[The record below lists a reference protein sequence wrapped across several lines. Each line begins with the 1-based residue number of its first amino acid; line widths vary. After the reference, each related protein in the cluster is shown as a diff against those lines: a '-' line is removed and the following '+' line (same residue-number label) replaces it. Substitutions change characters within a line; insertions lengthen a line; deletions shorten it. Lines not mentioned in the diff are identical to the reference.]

1 MLSKEQLELL
11 KKSNK
16 TLAIMG
22 RFRSEDEQVRYVF
35 KNNGGKDGKITVAD
49 LFAKL
54 KPELRSS
61 SKGTLPIGDTIFNK
75 YELDT
80 PFEAGDK
87 GHSQP
92 ILFDSP
98 LLDGTIYSGEEAK
111 GIQEQGKE
119 VVKQLIESLDT
130 VAYFTKSNFTKSLL
144 KIAKH
149 YLFLEANEHLEH
161 KIAEDAQWY
170 KTINSDNSFCSGI
183 VQYLTAHEQDEPEIE
198 TAFQKSLNSFKN
210 NL

>member
-1 MLSKEQLELL
+1 MLNQKQLELL

-16 TLAIMG
+16 TLAILG
-22 RFRSEDEQVRYVF
+22 HFRSEDEQIRYVF
-35 KNNGGKDGKITVAD
+35 RNAGGKDGKISVAD

-61 SKGTLPIGDTIFNK
+61 SKGTLTIGDTIFNK

-80 PFEAGDK
+80 PLNARDK
-87 GHSQP
+87 GNSQP

-111 GIQEQGKE
+111 SIQEQGKK
-119 VVKQLIESLDT
+119 VVKELLESLDI
-130 VAYFTKSNFTKSLL
+130 VAYFTHTHFTKSLL

-149 YLFLEANEHLEH
+149 YLFEEANENLEH
-161 KIAEDAQWY
+161 KIADDAQWY
-170 KTINSDNSFCSGI
+170 KTINSDNSFCSRI
-183 VQYLTAHEQDEPEIE
+183 VQYITAHEQDESEIE
-198 TAFQKSLNSFKN
+198 TAFRLSLNSFKN
-210 NL
+210 K